1 MVTHATHGEAHP
13 GHDRRS
19 MAGGSAL
26 IFFDKA
32 CAIAFTL
39 RLAVPVDESLS

>member
-19 MAGGSAL
+19 MAGGSA
-26 IFFDKA
+26 
-32 CAIAFTL
+32 
-39 RLAVPVDESLS
+39 